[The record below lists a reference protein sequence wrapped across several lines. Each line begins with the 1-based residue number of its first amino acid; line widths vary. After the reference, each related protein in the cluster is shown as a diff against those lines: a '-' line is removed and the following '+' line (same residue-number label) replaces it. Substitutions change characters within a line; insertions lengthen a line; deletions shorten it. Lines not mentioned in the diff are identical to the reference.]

1 MPWSMTRPRD
11 PNERA
16 YQYLVALLPDPWS
29 ADEFVDLVAADRGR
43 PIRLLPHQLSTGDAT
58 GYALRRTSQD
68 VIVVPTTATGSRRDA
83 IICHELVHIVLD
95 HAPHVTDD
103 IEFLKMLVPHCPP
116 ELLERFLARDGY
128 DTDDERTAE
137 TMATRLITR
146 AQTRI
151 QHRTTSGELD
161 RLTTRLR

>member
-1 MPWSMTRPRD
+1 MPWSRTRPRD

-29 ADEFVDLVAADRGR
+29 ADVFVDIVAADRRR
-43 PIRLLPHQLSTGDAT
+43 PIRLLPHELSTGNST
-58 GYALRRTSQD
+58 GYALRRASQD

-103 IEFLKMLVPHCPP
+103 IEFLSMLAPHCPP
-116 ELLERFLARDGY
+116 ALLERFLARDGY

-151 QHRTTSGELD
+151 QRRTASGELD

>member
-1 MPWSMTRPRD
+1 MPWSRTRPRD

-16 YQYLVALLPDPWS
+16 YQHLVALLPDPWS
-29 ADEFVDLVAADRGR
+29 ADKFVDLVAANRRR

-58 GYALRRTSQD
+58 GYALRRASQD
-68 VIVVPTTATGSRRDA
+68 VIVVPTTAAGSRRDA

-103 IEFLKMLVPHCPP
+103 IEFLKMLAPHCPP

-128 DTDDERTAE
+128 DTDDERAAE

-146 AQTRI
+146 AHARI
-151 QHRTTSGELD
+151 QRRTASGELD